1 MNRSLLIVALL
12 LCASLTS
19 CQCSNQ
25 PDVGPVEGED
35 EEQAHR
41 IQDVK
46 DVNAVRLA

>member
-1 MNRSLLIVALL
+1 MKRSLIVVALL

-19 CQCSNQ
+19 CQCSEQ

-46 DVNAVRLA
+46 DVHAVRLA